1 MGEKSEPILG
11 VEERSVNKIRSIKF
25 GDYMWDLERR
35 EQSINDYLAW
45 ANEQMARLLNDME
58 TERG

>member
-45 ANEQMARLLNDME
+45 ANE
-58 TERG
+58 